1 GGPQRLVDA
10 GQHPPQPAG
19 AVRCEQT
26 QTPRIVTGAEFVQR
40 LLERLAAEHPRL
52 AVVEHTEAGVEPGR
66 ERIRLQQPVAE
77 AVDRRDPGAV
87 ELTGEVVSAAVEQLA
102 PRSEEHT
109 SELQSRGHLVC
120 RLLPE
125 KKKG

>member
-1 GGPQRLVDA
+1 M
-10 GQHPPQPAG
+10 
-19 AVRCEQT
+19 
-26 QTPRIVTGAEFVQR
+26 
-40 LLERLAAEHPRL
+40 LERLAAEHPRL

-102 PRSEEHT
+102 PDPPPQLARGTLGVRDHEHGVDV
-109 SELQSRGHLVC
+109 EALVAD
-120 RLLPE
+120 RVREPLDE
-125 KKKG
+125 H